1 MTRLLRTSAAAL
13 TTCLLLATTVACN
26 DESPPPGGGKASS
39 SDKAAPT
46 AAYAVDIAF
55 ADVGAAGEP
64 TALPPGQPV
73 LMTVTNTG
81 KKADAFLLQLRPPDG
96 GAVTPAGV
104 QLKPG
109 TSADVR
115 LLLLPPPPGQPS
127 SGAGGVTLV
136 AVSRTTHEVVGQLA
150 LPEVG
155 PTAE

>member
-1 MTRLLRTSAAAL
+1 MTRLLRTSAAL
-13 TTCLLLATTVACN
+13 TACLLLGTTAACN

-39 SDKAAPT
+39 SGKPAPT
-46 AAYAVDIAF
+46 AAYAVEISF

-73 LMTVTNTG
+73 LMTVTNSG
-81 KKADAFLLQLRPPDG
+81 KKPDAFLLQLRPPEA

-109 TSADVR
+109 TSAQVR
-115 LLLLPPPPGQPS
+115 LLALPPQGQS
-127 SGAGGVTLV
+127 SSQGKVTLV
-136 AVSRTTHEVVGQLA
+136 AVSRTTHEVVGQLV